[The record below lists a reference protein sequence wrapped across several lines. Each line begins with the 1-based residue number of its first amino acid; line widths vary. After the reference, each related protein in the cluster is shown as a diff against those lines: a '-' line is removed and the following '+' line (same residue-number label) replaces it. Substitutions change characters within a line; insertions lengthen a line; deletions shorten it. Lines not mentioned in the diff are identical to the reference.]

1 MTRTLLTLVMGTVVA
16 AVMSA
21 VPVDAHQSF
30 ATYYTESQ
38 SISLEGTV
46 REFRYKSPH
55 AVLVFHA
62 ADVAGRMQQYEAEWA
77 NPNRLERQGIRT
89 NTLRPGDV
97 VVVTGSP
104 GRVASEN
111 KLHLKGIRRASDGW
125 SWGGGGGDR
134 GRRR

>member
-1 MTRTLLTLVMGTVVA
+1 VTRTLLTLLMGTIVA
-16 AVMSA
+16 V
-21 VPVDAHQSF
+21 VPVSAHHSF
-30 ATYYTESQ
+30 AAYYNESQ

-46 REFRYKSPH
+46 HEFRYKSPH
-55 AVLVFHA
+55 AILVFHA
-62 ADVAGRMQQYEAEWA
+62 PDPAGRMQRYEAEWA
-77 NPNRLERQGIRT
+77 NPRRLEGQGITT

-111 KLHLKGIRRASDGW
+111 KVHLKGIRRPSDGW
-125 SWGGGGGDR
+125 KWGGD

>member
-1 MTRTLLTLVMGTVVA
+1 MATV
-16 AVMSA
+16 
-21 VPVDAHQSF
+21 PLYAHHSF
-30 ATYYTESQ
+30 AAFYNESQ

-55 AVLVFHA
+55 AILVFHVQ
-62 ADVAGRMQQYEAEWA
+62 DTGGRTQQYEAEWA
-77 NPNRLERQGIRT
+77 NPRRLDRQGITT

-111 KLHLKGIRRASDGW
+111 KVHLKGIRRPSDGW
-125 SWGGGGGDR
+125 TWSGGGG
-134 GRRR
+134 RR

>member
-1 MTRTLLTLVMGTVVA
+1 MAKTLLILVMTTFPL
-16 AVMSA
+16 SA
-21 VPVDAHQSF
+21 HHSF
-30 ATYYTESQ
+30 AAYYNESQ

-55 AVLVFHA
+55 AILVFHA
-62 ADVAGRMQQYEAEWA
+62 PDSAGRMQQYEAEWA
-77 NPNRLERQGIRT
+77 NPNRLERQGIRIS
-89 NTLRPGDV
+89 TLRPGDI

-111 KLHLKGIRRASDGW
+111 KVHLKGIRRASDGG
-125 SWGGGGGDR
+125 SWGGGDR